1 MARIDGRQNNEHR
14 PISFE
19 PDYII
24 HPKGS
29 ALAICG
35 NTKVICSATVE
46 EKVPSF
52 IVGKGQG
59 WLTAEYSMLPAS
71 TNSRNQR
78 DIGKLKQN
86 SRSVEIQRLIGRSL
100 RAAIDFELL
109 GERTIIIDCDVLQAD
124 GGTRTTSIN
133 GGYVAMY
140 LACEKLVKEGLIE
153 KNPVVRQISAISA
166 GIVAGEAM
174 ADLCY
179 QEDSRADVDFNIIM
193 DMEDKFVELQG
204 TGENNTF
211 SINELNDILALGKD
225 ACRNIMKIQNKVLG
239 IN

>member
-1 MARIDGRQNNEHR
+1 MARIDGRQNDEHR
-14 PISFE
+14 FISFE

-29 ALAICG
+29 ALAVCG

-46 EKVPSF
+46 ERVPPF
-52 IVGKGQG
+52 IAGTGKG

-71 TNSRNQR
+71 TNTRNQR

-100 RAAIDFELL
+100 RAAIDFEML
-109 GERTIIIDCDVLQAD
+109 GERTITIDCDVLQAD

-133 GGYVAMY
+133 GGYVALY
-140 LACEKLVKEGLIE
+140 IACEKLVKEGLIP
-153 KNPVVRQISAISA
+153 KNPVVKQIAAISA
-166 GIVAGEAM
+166 GIVGGKAM

-179 QEDSRADVDFNIIM
+179 EEDSRADVDFNIIM
-193 DMEDKFVELQG
+193 DMEEKFVELQG

-211 SINELNDILALGKD
+211 SMAELNDILRLGKD
-225 ACRNIMKIQNKVLG
+225 ACLSIMEIQNKILG
-239 IN
+239 IG

>member
-1 MARIDGRQNNEHR
+1 MARIDGRNNNEHR
-14 PISFE
+14 LINFE
-19 PDYII
+19 TEYIM

-29 ALAICG
+29 ALAVCG

-46 EKVPSF
+46 EKVPPF
-52 IVGKGQG
+52 LAGKGKG

-100 RAAIDFELL
+100 RAAVDFEML
-109 GERTIIIDCDVLQAD
+109 GERTITIDCDVIQAD

-133 GGYVAMY
+133 GGYVA
-140 LACEKLVKEGLIE
+140 LFIACEKLVKEGLLP
-153 KNPVVRQISAISA
+153 KNPVVKQITAISA
-166 GIVAGEAM
+166 GIVAREAM
-174 ADLCY
+174 VDLCY
-179 QEDSRADVDFNIIM
+179 EEDSRADVDFNIVM
-193 DMEDKFVELQG
+193 DMEGKFVELQG

-211 SINELNDILALGKD
+211 SFDELNDILNLGKA
-225 ACRNIMKIQNKVLG
+225 ACSDIMAIQNKVLNIG
-239 IN
+239 

>member
-1 MARIDGRQNNEHR
+1 MARIDGRNYNEHR
-14 PISFE
+14 FITFE
-19 PDYII
+19 PNYII

-29 ALAICG
+29 AMAICG

-46 EKVPSF
+46 ERVPPF
-52 IVGKGQG
+52 LIGAGKG

-100 RAAIDFELL
+100 RASIDFEAL
-109 GERTIIIDCDVLQAD
+109 GERTITIDCDVIQAD

-133 GGYVAMY
+133 GGYVALY
-140 LACEKLVKEGLIE
+140 LACEKLVKEGKLP
-153 KNPVVRQISAISA
+153 KNPIVKQIAAISA
-166 GIVAGEAM
+166 GIVNGEAM
-174 ADLCY
+174 LDLCY
-179 QEDSRADVDFNIIM
+179 EEDSQADVDFNIVM
-193 DMEDKFVELQG
+193 DMEEKFVELQG

-211 SINELNDILALGKD
+211 SAAELNDILSLGKN
-225 ACRNIMKIQNKVLG
+225 ACLSIMKIQNEILG
-239 IN
+239 IV